1 MYDNSQWD
9 SCKIRSLCEGSKSR
23 SRRERRRRD
32 SRSVSRRRRRWLTPG
47 FTYRSWRLGHDEAKS
62 NAASIKK
69 RDRGWWRRSGAF
81 LRSNSEFGLALWS
94 KIVSWRCLAF
104 AGKQEV
110 RKHYFGDVYQAG
122 PALHLPSGQNSV
134 LCAAFLVPSSGKYK
148 PLHPEL
154 FENQRENLKRL
165 ALCFETNHDN
175 AMISTLRRWLAPSF
189 LRAATAEHP
198 DFKDALLLVWIG
210 VPHDTHATT
219 ELLFFEILSRS
230 CEKKRLGY
238 FLSRCSTWSF
248 SDEGIRWFDMLAFA
262 WCFHLSAGCVSQ
274 MARFCNLLLE
284 EIDHAQ
290 QTAREAGFLGVSR
303 LVESWQ

>member
-47 FTYRSWRLGHDEAKS
+47 FTYHSWRLGRDEAKS

-69 RDRGWWRRSGAF
+69 RDRGWWRRSRTF

-94 KIVSWRCLAF
+94 KIVIWRCLAF

-134 LCAAFLVPSSGKYK
+134 VCAAFLVPSSGKYK

-210 VPHDTHATT
+210 VPGPTWHTCNHRIVILWNTIQVLREEAPGVFSFEMFNM
-219 ELLFFEILSRS
+219 ELLGWRDSM
-230 CEKKRLGY
+230 
-238 FLSRCSTWSF
+238 
-248 SDEGIRWFDMLAFA
+248 IRHANLCMMLPP
-262 WCFHLSAGCVSQ
+262 
-274 MARFCNLLLE
+274 FCRMCISN
-284 EIDHAQ
+284 
-290 QTAREAGFLGVSR
+290 G
-303 LVESWQ
+303 